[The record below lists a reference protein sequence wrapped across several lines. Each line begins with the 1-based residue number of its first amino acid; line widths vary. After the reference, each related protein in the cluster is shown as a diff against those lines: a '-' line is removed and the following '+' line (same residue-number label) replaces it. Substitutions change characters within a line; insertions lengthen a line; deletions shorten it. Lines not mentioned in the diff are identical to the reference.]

1 MRENVQLLNEQKPG
15 DVRPAS
21 QTPNNESSSCP
32 ISPFLVQNNPSLE
45 IILSP
50 SSNIIIED
58 ASTPTNLNSQSID
71 NVATGIEIAMK
82 YGDDLLVEEVVKSV
96 PKGNSKHF
104 FIISPSCCS
113 IVLLFASL
121 ILFLQCP
128 VFFLYVSLCCQHNTY
143 YMQLLNWTDPLVPE
157 KQSSDVTLNMS
168 GPSTIE
174 KRNRKKRKAK
184 SNISS
189 GKDFK
194 DDC

>member
-1 MRENVQLLNEQKPG
+1 MSEAVHTKSTGFLEPLDSVHPTSVTEANQIDSQNVNSAAVNLQETPLTGNSFSVREHVQLLNEQKPG

-32 ISPFLVQNNPSLE
+32 ISPFQVQNNPSLE

-104 FIISPSCCS
+104 LSSPHPAVPLFCF
-113 IVLLFASL
+113 LL
-121 ILFLQCP
+121 
-128 VFFLYVSLCCQHNTY
+128 H
-143 YMQLLNWTDPLVPE
+143 
-157 KQSSDVTLNMS
+157 
-168 GPSTIE
+168 
-174 KRNRKKRKAK
+174 
-184 SNISS
+184 
-189 GKDFK
+189 
-194 DDC
+194 